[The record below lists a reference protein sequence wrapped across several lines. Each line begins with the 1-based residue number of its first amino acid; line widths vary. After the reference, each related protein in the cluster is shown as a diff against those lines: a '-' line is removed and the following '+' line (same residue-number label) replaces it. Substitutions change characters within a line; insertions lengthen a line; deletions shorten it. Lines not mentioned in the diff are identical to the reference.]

1 MSSLNNRYDCGSMAE
16 FWSGTK
22 IIGNHFEV
30 ECQWNKTWLPELPE
44 CKGWKHLIELSYNN
58 PPLTISVLF
67 PKSRNQMPQPTRAS
81 GLVWASRGKRKHDLF
96 LRSVDT

>member
-1 MSSLNNRYDCGSMAE
+1 MFSLNNRYDCGSMAE

-44 CKGWKHLIELSYNN
+44 CKGSKHLIIIQQHPSQNL
-58 PPLTISVLF
+58 IS
-67 PKSRNQMPQPTRAS
+67 KI
-81 GLVWASRGKRKHDLF
+81 
-96 LRSVDT
+96 